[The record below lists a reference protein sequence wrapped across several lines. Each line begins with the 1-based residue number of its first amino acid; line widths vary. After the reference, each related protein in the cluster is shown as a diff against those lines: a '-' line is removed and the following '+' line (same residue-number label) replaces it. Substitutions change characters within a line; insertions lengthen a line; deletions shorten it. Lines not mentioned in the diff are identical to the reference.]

1 MSKSF
6 ITMFRTFFK
15 TLRAKILTGFIVV
28 IFIMIVVMI
37 WSLYNFNRLNE
48 SFRAI
53 IVENYSS
60 IVAADNMVRSLDN
73 QINGLFL
80 ILNKDNTQHG
90 SKMFDDA
97 KQDFFYWYEK
107 AREAAYTKDEIV
119 ILDSMNAKYKTFLSE
134 ISFILNN
141 HILYPSHEDQQNEYS
156 KAIMLISE
164 VKSDCYKIFETNH
177 KFIKNSE
184 ESVQSIT
191 HVAAYTM
198 LFLAVIGTIIS
209 LVFSTKFSKFIV
221 KPVKDLTRSV
231 KHISAGNFESVINSE
246 DSDEIGI
253 LADEFKNMVGRL
265 KRYEKL
271 NINKI
276 LYEKK
281 KSDTIIESINDP
293 VLMVDER
300 MVILLINKAFEEE
313 FGKPNSGN
321 TMLGNLIEN
330 NKVCEHVKSF
340 VEGNLEKES
349 DNSFKI
355 PTKEGFERFYKL
367 KFSIINLPEN
377 EVKAV
382 LIVFNDITKY
392 EELDRLK
399 SEFVAKVSHELKTP
413 LTSMGMAIDI
423 IGEGVVGPISDKQ
436 SELVLSMKEDYLRL
450 NRLVKE
456 ILQLSSIESGG
467 IKLNFNSTDLNELLG
482 NTVKAFSLQCKDKR
496 INLIYN
502 FNDSLPLISGDY
514 DALSSAFGNFIGNSI
529 KFTDKGGE
537 INIDTE
543 FNDKNIV
550 VIISDTGAGINAEY
564 LDKIFDKFVQVSG
577 SKPGSVGL
585 GLSIAKEIIEL
596 HQGSINVWSK
606 PGLGSKFMITIPV
619 LKNG

>member
-1 MSKSF
+1 
-6 ITMFRTFFK
+6 MFRTFFT

-28 IFIMIVVMI
+28 IFIMIAVMI

-80 ILNKDNTQHG
+80 IFSKDNTRHG
-90 SKMFDDA
+90 TQMFNDA
-97 KQDFFYWYEK
+97 KQDFFYWFEK
-107 AREAAYTKDEIV
+107 AREAAYTKDETI
-119 ILDSMNAKYKTFLSE
+119 ILDSLNTKYKIFLSE
-134 ISFILNN
+134 ISFLLNN
-141 HILYPSHEDQQNEYS
+141 HVLYPSREEQQNEYS
-156 KAIMLISE
+156 RAIALIAE
-164 VKSDCYKIFETNH
+164 VKSGCYKIFQTNH

-198 LFLAVIGTIIS
+198 LFLAIIGTVIS
-209 LVFSTKFSKFIV
+209 LIFSTKFSKFIV
-221 KPVKDLTRSV
+221 RPVKDLTRSV
-231 KHISAGNFESVINSE
+231 KHISAGNFDLVINSE

-253 LADEFKNMVGRL
+253 LADEFNSMVGRL

-276 LYEKK
+276 LYEKR
-281 KSDTIIESINDP
+281 KSETIIESINDP
-293 VLMVDER
+293 VLMVDEK
-300 MVILLINKAFEEE
+300 MIIMLVNKAFETE
-313 FGKPNSGN
+313 FGKPAHSGM
-321 TMLGNLIEN
+321 TLANLIN
-330 NKVCEHVKSF
+330 NDKVYEHVKTF
-340 VEGNLEKES
+340 IDGNLEKEN
-349 DNSFKI
+349 DDAFRIVNN
-355 PTKEGFERFYKL
+355 EGFERYYKL
-367 KFSIINLPEN
+367 KFSLINLPEN
-377 EVKAV
+377 DIKAA

-423 IGEGVVGPISDKQ
+423 IGEGVVGPISEKQ
-436 SELVLSMKEDYLRL
+436 SELVSSMKEDYLRL

-467 IKLNFNSTDLNELLG
+467 IKLHFSPTDLNSLLS
-482 NTVKAFSLQCKDKR
+482 NTVKAFSLQCKEKG
-496 INLIYN
+496 INLLYNYNDNLPVIYADY
-502 FNDSLPLISGDY
+502 DSLTG
-514 DALSSAFGNFIGNSI
+514 AFSNFIGNSI
-529 KFTDKGGE
+529 KFTEKGGE

-543 FNDKNIV
+543 SNEKNIV
-550 VIISDTGAGINAEY
+550 VIISDTGAGINPEY
-564 LDKIFDKFVQVSG
+564 VDKIFDKFVQVSG

-585 GLSIAKEIIEL
+585 GLTIAKEIIEL
-596 HQGSINVWSK
+596 HQGTINVWSK
-606 PGLGSKFMITIPV
+606 PGFGSKFKITIPV
-619 LKNG
+619 QSNG